1 MKIHYKHSIRQ
12 QLDELFGKG
21 LSQDIDFVELT
32 ESEYIQL
39 LEELPTLGQI
49 LLTDVDTKHRV
60 YKGIRLKVLR

>member
-1 MKIHYKHSIRQ
+1 MKIHYKQSIRQ

-21 LSQDIDFVELT
+21 LTQDIDSVELT

-49 LLTDVDTKHRV
+49 LLTDADTKFRV